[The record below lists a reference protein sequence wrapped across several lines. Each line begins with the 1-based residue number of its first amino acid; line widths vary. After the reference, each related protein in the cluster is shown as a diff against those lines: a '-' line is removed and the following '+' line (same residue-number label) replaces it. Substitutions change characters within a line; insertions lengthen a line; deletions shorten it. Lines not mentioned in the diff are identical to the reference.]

1 MTETGSKPP
10 LDFPELESGWGSAP
24 ADEFAHVRSS
34 RRRHPAIALAAAAL
48 AAFLIYQIHDDLFFA
63 LSHSDARDI
72 GDARTLASTPMDKL
86 PINQHVRLSGM
97 ADRES
102 GVIID
107 TAGSW
112 QFTQFFRLLGTRSR
126 VFVSRVPDPIPV
138 EQAERDVFVGRLVRF
153 RDLSFQAAIR
163 KHFASR
169 VSATHFFTPS
179 AVRDKIAASNGGP
192 VVLADMLGEQV
203 ALAPTDELS
212 IDVARPADMAVELP
226 RTKVADM
233 TAARAAVEQQ
243 GGKVL
248 DEVAKSSD
256 SKSIAL
262 VVSFPEEKR
271 NLGMHALSELDEH
284 VRFRPVRKTHVVP
297 IAGLS
302 AGKDGLNDGLNDGLR
317 VQEAGES
324 QDLPV
329 AQILAISTQATVQIP
344 DDALLLREGERPR
357 DHLKVIVVAAF
368 LLGFAVVN
376 LLAMR
381 ARG

>member
-1 MTETGSKPP
+1 VTETGSKPP

-72 GDARTLASTPMDKL
+72 GDARTLVSTSADKL
-86 PINQHVRLSGM
+86 PINQYVRVSGM

-112 QFTQFFRLLGTRSR
+112 KFTQFFRLLGTRSR
-126 VFVSRVPDPIPV
+126 FFLSRVPEPIPV
-138 EQAERDVFVGRLVRF
+138 EQAEKDIFVGRLVRF

-169 VSATHFFTPS
+169 VSATHFFAPAT
-179 AVRDKIAASNGGP
+179 VRDKVAASNGGP
-192 VVLADMLGEQV
+192 VVVADMLGEQV

-212 IDVARPADMAVELP
+212 IDVARPADLTVELP
-226 RTKVADM
+226 LTKYPDM
-233 TAARAAVEQQ
+233 AAARTAIEQQ
-243 GGKVL
+243 GGRIL
-248 DEVAKSSD
+248 DEPAKSSD
-256 SKSIAL
+256 TKSIAL
-262 VVSFPEEKR
+262 TVTFLPEKR
-271 NLGMHALSELDEH
+271 DQGMHALSELDEH
-284 VRFRPVRKTHVVP
+284 VRFRPVRKTHTVP
-297 IAGLS
+297 ISGLA
-302 AGKDGLNDGLNDGLR
+302 AGKDVLR
-317 VQEAGES
+317 VQTAGES
-324 QDLPV
+324 KELPL
-329 AQILAISTQATVQIP
+329 AQILAISTQSTVQIP
-344 DDALLLREGERPR
+344 DDALLLLEGERPR
-357 DHLKVIVVAAF
+357 DHLKVLIIAAF

>member
-1 MTETGSKPP
+1 VTETGSKPP

-34 RRRHPAIALAAAAL
+34 RRRHPAIALAATAL
-48 AAFLIYQIHDDLFFA
+48 AAFLIYQIHDDLLFA
-63 LSHSDARDI
+63 ISHSDARDI
-72 GDARTLASTPMDKL
+72 GDARTLASTPFDKL

-102 GVIID
+102 GVVID

-153 RDLSFQAAIR
+153 RDLSFADAIR
-163 KHFASR
+163 KHFANR
-169 VSATHFFTPS
+169 VSATHFFAPS
-179 AVRDKIAASNGGP
+179 VVRDRVAATNGGP
-192 VVLADMLGEQV
+192 VVLSDMLGEQV
-203 ALAPTDELS
+203 SLAPTDELS

-226 RTKVADM
+226 RTKYPDPA
-233 TAARAAVEQQ
+233 AARTAVEQV
-243 GGKVL
+243 GGKIL
-248 DEVAKSSD
+248 DEVVKSSD

-262 VVSFPEEKR
+262 ALTFPEEKR
-271 NLGMHALSELDEH
+271 DLGMHALSELDEH
-284 VRFRPVRKTHVVP
+284 VRFRPVRKTHAVP
-297 IAGLS
+297 IARLA
-302 AGKDGLNDGLNDGLR
+302 AGKDGLR

-324 QDLPV
+324 NELPLS
-329 AQILAISTQATVQIP
+329 QILAISTQATVQIP

-357 DHLKVIVVAAF
+357 DHLKVLIVAAF

>member
-34 RRRHPAIALAAAAL
+34 RRRHPAIALAATAL
-48 AAFLIYQIHDDLFFA
+48 AAFLIYQIHDDLLFA
-63 LSHSDARDI
+63 ISHSDARDI
-72 GDARTLASTPMDKL
+72 GDARTLASTPFDKL

-102 GVIID
+102 GVVID

-153 RDLSFQAAIR
+153 RDLSFADAIR
-163 KHFASR
+163 KHFANR
-169 VSATHFFTPS
+169 VSATHFFAPS
-179 AVRDKIAASNGGP
+179 VVRDRVAATNGGP
-192 VVLADMLGEQV
+192 VVLSDMLGEQV
-203 ALAPTDELS
+203 SLAPTDELS
-212 IDVARPADMAVELP
+212 IDVARPADMVVELP
-226 RTKVADM
+226 RTKYPDPA
-233 TAARAAVEQQ
+233 AARTAVEQV
-243 GGKVL
+243 GGKIL
-248 DEVAKSSD
+248 DEVVKSSD

-262 VVSFPEEKR
+262 ALTFPEEKR
-271 NLGMHALSELDEH
+271 DLGMHALSELDEH
-284 VRFRPVRKTHVVP
+284 VRFRPVRKTHAVP
-297 IAGLS
+297 IARLA
-302 AGKDGLNDGLNDGLR
+302 AGKDGLR

-324 QDLPV
+324 NELPLS
-329 AQILAISTQATVQIP
+329 QILAISTQSTVQIP

-357 DHLKVIVVAAF
+357 DHLKVLIVAAF